1 MPIPENILSFEK
13 TLSADYP
20 PDNWPEALKA
30 IWWDYNNNWD
40 RSHNI
45 AQEIQSDT
53 GNWIH
58 AYLHRQEGDK
68 WNAGYW
74 YNRADRAYPS
84 NSLDQEREEILQHIL
99 SMERLK

>member
-1 MPIPENILSFEK
+1 MPIPENIQSFEA
-13 TLSADYP
+13 TLSANFP
-20 PDNWPEALKA
+20 PENWPEALKA
-30 IWWDYNNNWD
+30 VWWAYKDDWE

-45 AQEIQSDT
+45 AQEIQSET

-74 YNRADRAYPS
+74 YHLAGREYPKKT
-84 NSLDQEREEILQHIL
+84 LDEEREEILHYIL
-99 SMERLK
+99 G